1 MEQVKVELWHGR
13 LNPAYSDA
21 GYFCGFLDTTEIARA
36 DQMNNRVVRNRFIET
51 RARLRMILSHYLNQP
66 ADSLRLCQT
75 EHGKPY
81 LLDFPELAFNL
92 SHTGNY
98 LALAVTRNAEIG
110 LDIEQPR
117 PRKNLPGLAEKCFAG
132 NEFSYWRQLSESEHL
147 STFFRFW
154 TAKEAFVKATG
165 RGISLGLNQCA
176 VDHETWTG
184 FHAVPDEYRP
194 ASDWFLRCF
203 DLTDSVYGAMVIK
216 SVHLENLRQ
225 LSITSFPLFML

>member
-1 MEQVKVELWHGR
+1 MRQVEVDIWHGE
-13 LNPAYSDA
+13 LDLKPADC
-21 GYFCGFLDTTEIARA
+21 GYFSAFLDKTELEYANRI
-36 DQMNNRVVRNRFIET
+36 NNQIVRLRFLET

-66 ADSLRLCQT
+66 ADSLRLCKA

-81 LLDFPELAFNL
+81 LPDFPELAFNL

-117 PRKNLPGLAEKCFAG
+117 PRKNLSGLAEKCFAG
-132 NEFSYWRQLSESEHL
+132 NELSYWRQLPESSRL

-165 RGISLGLNQCA
+165 RGIGLGLNQCA
-176 VDHETWTG
+176 VDYETWTG
-184 FHAVPDEYRP
+184 FLTVPEDYSP
-194 ASDWFLRCF
+194 ASAWFLRCF
-203 DLTDSVYGAMVIK
+203 GLTDSVCGAIAIK
-216 SVHLENLRQ
+216 DVHLENLGQ
-225 LSITSFPLFML
+225 LSITSLPLFML